1 MSEMVVGSHL
11 GHKVNKFKIFVDRRK
26 SASKCSALDMR
37 RTDFRLIRGLVSKV
51 PGESFWRCWVSS
63 ALITFGTSPPK
74 GRGSS
79 YSQMSEVKQVRQ
91 KAGLA
96 EQQSSLKN

>member
-26 SASKCSALDMR
+26 SASKCSTLDMR

-63 ALITFGTSPPK
+63 ALITFEHHLLRAEDQAIPK
-74 GRGSS
+74 CQKSS
-79 YSQMSEVKQVRQ
+79 R
-91 KAGLA
+91 
-96 EQQSSLKN
+96 